1 MKLGII
7 IPTRGDRPAF
17 LDNCLRMLYA
27 QDRDSVRDIDM
38 DVHVVA
44 FPPKDNDIDITPRYK
59 AGYDHFRNKGYDLL
73 AFIEDDDWYSPIY
86 LQTMLAQWEKAG
98 NPDLFGTAKTM
109 YYHIELK
116 AYYIMEHHNRSS
128 AMNTF
133 IRPDLDFPWPVDLE
147 PYLDLHLWKTIP
159 NRVVW
164 MPDKWYSIGI
174 KHAIGKTI
182 DGGGHRIHD
191 DDYVKLRYIHP
202 DNGLLK
208 ETMDADSFEFYWN
221 YFQPQPQS
229 K

>member
-17 LDNCLRMLYA
+17 LDNCLRMLYE
-27 QDRDSVRDIDM
+27 QEIKSPLDVDM
-38 DVHVVA
+38 DVHIVA
-44 FPPKDNDIDITPRYK
+44 FPPKDNDVDITPRYK
-59 AGYDHFRNKGYDLL
+59 SGYDYFRGKGYDLL

-86 LQTMLAQWEKAG
+86 LQTMLEQWEKAG
-98 NPDLFGTAKTM
+98 KPDLFGTAKTM

-133 IRPDLDFPWPVDLE
+133 IKPDMDFEWPVDLE
-147 PYLDLHLWKTIP
+147 PYLDLHLWNTIP
-159 NRVVW
+159 NRAIW
-164 MPDKWYSIGI
+164 MPDKWYSVGC
-174 KHAIGKTI
+174 KHGEGRTI

-191 DDYVKLRYIHP
+191 NDYVKLRYIHL
-202 DNGLLK
+202 DNGFLK
-208 ETMDADSFEFYWN
+208 QTLDPVSFEFYDT
-221 YFQPQPQS
+221 YFL

>member
-7 IPTRGDRPAF
+7 IPTRGDRQAF
-17 LDNCLRMLYA
+17 LGNCLRMLDA
-27 QDRDSVRDIDM
+27 QEKNSPFDLDIE
-38 DVHVVA
+38 VHVVA
-44 FPPKDNDIDITPRYK
+44 YPPKDKDVDITPRYRS
-59 AGYDHFRNKGYDLL
+59 GYDYFRGKGYDLL
-73 AFIEDDDWYSPIY
+73 AFIEDDDWYSPNY
-86 LQTMLAQWEKAG
+86 LQVMLAQWDKLG
-98 NPDLFGTAKTM
+98 RPDLFGTAKTM

-133 IRPDLDFPWPVDLE
+133 IKPDMDFEWPVDLE

-159 NRVVW
+159 NRMIW

-174 KHAIGKTI
+174 KHGCGKTI

-202 DNGLLK
+202 DNGFLK
-208 ETMDADSFEFYWN
+208 ETMNPESFEFYWN
-221 YFQPQPQS
+221 YFKP
-229 K
+229 